1 MSVTINGKHYRVND
15 SSLSFIQ
22 FCEDLNIV
30 IPRFCYHDRLN
41 IAGNCRM
48 CLVELKG
55 SAKPVVA
62 CSTSIS
68 KDMVFFVNN
77 SYVKSMRESVLEFL
91 LINHPLDCPIC
102 DQGGECDLQ
111 DQTIIFGS
119 DRGRFF
125 SKKRSVEDKYFGPLI
140 KTIMTRCIHCTRCV
154 RYFDEIV
161 GAPLIGT
168 IGRGNS
174 TEISSYIQQDL
185 LNEISGNV
193 IDLCPVGALTSKPYA
208 FTARPWELTSFES
221 IDILDSFNSNIKV
234 DVKGNVIMRILPKV
248 NEYLNEE
255 WITDYIRFSYD
266 SFRKERLTFPM
277 VKVVKNSNHLYEPS
291 SWSSVFEKLKIL
303 FTGYG
308 FDSIHVYI
316 GESINLY
323 SSFMLKYWVDVT
335 SNVIFTF
342 FDSFVNPNFKQNF
355 LAKNCIMNL
364 SQNTNFFICNLDLK
378 KNISILNLKLRKIKY
393 RFGNKLNVYY
403 LGINTKF
410 SYGYKHVG
418 ISNTIL
424 TSIIKGKNF
433 FCNKLLYLKIN
444 FLKNADLN
452 YNLDIVKRYNSNII
466 LNSITQKSELIHY
479 NYLGINNYNVL
490 NNKYIDTLGSVI
502 IYLVNYYKL
511 LNVSLFDNY
520 FMIYQGSHGSYNAM
534 NSTIM
539 LPSLTYM
546 EETGMYIN
554 FEGKFQLGNKVI
566 YNSGLG
572 LSISVFI
579 KNIISKMYDSTNSFI
594 RSNYDIFNNSI
605 GFTKTKTLL
614 ASFNDEISVDS
625 YINFGKCHRYY
636 NIYDNSIGN
645 NIAANKIITTSSN
658 YFYLKKIFKNS
669 FKN

>member
-1 MSVTINGKHYRVND
+1 MSITINGKPYRVND

-22 FCEDLNIV
+22 FCEDINIV
-30 IPRFCYHDRLN
+30 IPRFCYHDKLN

-48 CLVELKG
+48 CLVELEG
-55 SAKPVVA
+55 ASKPVVA
-62 CSTSIS
+62 CSTSLS
-68 KDMVFFVNN
+68 NDMVFYVNN
-77 SYVKSMRESVLEFL
+77 SYVRGMRESVLEFL

-161 GAPLIGT
+161 GSPLIGT

-174 TEISSYIQQDL
+174 TEISSYVQLDL

-234 DVKGNVIMRILPKV
+234 DVKGNVVMRILPKV

-255 WITDYIRFSYD
+255 WITDFVRFSYD

-277 VKVVKNSNHLYEPS
+277 VKVLKNKNNLYEPC
-291 SWSSVFEKLKIL
+291 SWSSIYEKLKIL
-303 FTGYG
+303 FTGHG
-308 FDSIHVYI
+308 FDSIHVYM
-316 GESINLY
+316 GESVNLY
-323 SSFMLKYWVDVT
+323 SSFMLKHWVDIT
-335 SNVIFTF
+335 SNVIYTF
-342 FDSFVNPNFKQNF
+342 FDSFVDPNLKYNF
-355 LAKNCIMNL
+355 LSKNCILKL
-364 SQNTNFFICNLDLK
+364 SKYSNFFISNLDLK
-378 KNISILNLKLRKIKY
+378 KNISILNMKIRRLKYKY
-393 RFGNKLNVYY
+393 TNNLNIYY
-403 LGINTKF
+403 VGKHTSFN
-410 SYGYKHVG
+410 YDYKHIG

-424 TSIIKGKNF
+424 LSLVKGKNF
-433 FCNKLLYLKIN
+433 FCNKLINLKIN
-444 FLKNADLN
+444 FLKNSDFCF
-452 YNLDIVKRYNSNII
+452 NLDVIKKYNSN
-466 LNSITQKSELIHY
+466 LDFSNITLKSESIHY
-479 NYLGINNYNVL
+479 NYLGIKNYNVL
-490 NNKYIDTLGSVI
+490 NNKYIDYSKNVI

-511 LNVSLFDNY
+511 LNLSLFDHY
-520 FMIYQGSHGSYNAM
+520 FMIYQGSHGSLNAM

-554 FEGKFQLGNKVI
+554 FEGKLQLSNKVI

-572 LSISVFI
+572 LSISVFLKNLINNLHDNAIFLI
-579 KNIISKMYDSTNSFI
+579 KA
-594 RSNYDIFNNSI
+594 NYDIFNNSI
-605 GFTKTKTLL
+605 GFMKKMLNL
-614 ASFNDEISVDS
+614 SVNDYELDSYLNYGNYGNYYYVDS
-625 YINFGKCHRYY
+625 SNIVNYIN
-636 NIYDNSIGN
+636 N
-645 NIAANKIITTSSN
+645 NKLITTSSN
-658 YFYLKKIFKNS
+658 YFYFKKIFKTS
-669 FKN
+669 FKY

>member
-1 MSVTINGKHYRVND
+1 MSVTINGKHHRVND

-68 KDMVFFVNN
+68 RDMIFFVNN
-77 SYVKSMRESVLEFL
+77 SYVKRMRESVLEFL

-161 GAPLIGT
+161 GSPLIGT

-277 VKVVKNSNHLYEPS
+277 VKVVKNSNSLYEPC

-303 FTGYG
+303 FIGHG

-364 SQNTNFFICNLDLK
+364 SKNSNFFICNLDLK
-378 KNISILNLKLRKIKY
+378 KNISILNLKLRKLKF
-393 RFGNKLNVYY
+393 RFANKLNIYY

-410 SYGYKHVG
+410 NYEYKHIG
-418 ISNTIL
+418 ISNIIL

-433 FCNKLLYLKIN
+433 FCNKLIDLKMN
-444 FLKNADLN
+444 LLKNADLN
-452 YNLDIVKRYNSNII
+452 YSLDIIKKYNANIV
-466 LNSITQKSELIHY
+466 LNNITYRSELIHY

-490 NNKYIDTLGSVI
+490 NNRYIDTLGNVI

-572 LSISVFI
+572 LSISVFL
-579 KNIISKMYDSTNSFI
+579 KNIISKIHNSTNFFVK
-594 RSNYDIFNNSI
+594 SNYDIFNNSI
-605 GFTKTKTLL
+605 GFYKTLL
-614 ASFNDEISVDS
+614 GSFNNEVSSDS
-625 YINFGKCHRYY
+625 YISFNKIHKYY
-636 NIYDNSIGN
+636 NIYDNGHI
-645 NIAANKIITTSSN
+645 NIIATSKIITTSSN

-669 FKN
+669 FKNQL